1 MDGQDELQSLIDQ
14 ISHTEACCEVD
25 EYINGEDDM
34 PVCMEYDNDWE
45 DHFFAGLNP
54 NSDTSLPEDL
64 SLQENPN
71 EEEEEFDLEP
81 PPQKIRCLG
90 IFG

>member
-1 MDGQDELQSLIDQ
+1 MTGK
-14 ISHTEACCEVD
+14 
-25 EYINGEDDM
+25 
-34 PVCMEYDNDWE
+34 

-71 EEEEEFDLEP
+71 EEEEEFDLER
-81 PPQKIRCLG
+81 PPQKIKMSQY
-90 IFG
+90 FGY